1 MYRQEELSEIIDL
14 QTNDFVH
21 KPKGIERTALESIPE
36 VENYATIITGI
47 RRCGKSTLLLQL
59 LQKKQQTAIYLNWE
73 DIRLNSFE
81 TDDFNRLHTE
91 ILKRQVNLLFF
102 DEIQIVKNWEMFI
115 HQLLREG
122 FKVYI
127 TGSNASLL
135 SVELGTHLTGRQLSS
150 ELFPFSFVEF
160 CSIKQLEF
168 LPASVDLYLKKGGIP
183 DYVKSD
189 VTEVILS
196 LVSDI
201 LIRDIAIRYA
211 IKDVETL
218 KRMTIFL
225 LSNIGCPVSANKLT
239 QTIGLKSASSVLEYF
254 SHLKNAYLID
264 FVSQFN
270 YSYKV
275 QMRNPKKVY
284 ALDLGIV
291 STLTSSFSQD
301 NGRKLENLVFLH
313 LRASYKEI
321 FYFKEK
327 GECDFVVK
335 RNERIEKAIQVCYI
349 IDNDNFER
357 EYNGL
362 VVAMTF
368 FGLTEGI
375 IVTHHQSDTFER
387 NGIKVKLIP
396 AHEFLSLEI

>member
-59 LQKKQQTAIYLNWE
+59 LKKKQQTAIYLNWE

-81 TDDFNRLHTE
+81 TDDFNRIHTE
-91 ILKRQVNLLFF
+91 ILKRHVNLLFF

-168 LPASVDLYLKKGGIP
+168 LPASVDLYLIKGGIP

-189 VTEVILS
+189 ATEVILS
-196 LVSDI
+196 LVNDI

-264 FVSQFN
+264 FVSQFH

-301 NGRKLENLVFLH
+301 NGRKLENMVFLH

-335 RNERIEKAIQVCYI
+335 RNERIVKAIQVCYI

-387 NGIKVKLIP
+387 NGLKVRLIP
-396 AHEFLSLEI
+396 AHEFLSSEI